1 MEGCNCVC
9 ACVLGRLMD
18 HMKQRPEMTKWVDQL
33 TSCQHCFRQ
42 FSTSAQLQYHV
53 ENAHGPTQSSS
64 TPSHI
69 TRLTYSPVVNMHPVR
84 YIYFLW

>member
-1 MEGCNCVC
+1 MQISIAGRMLTVCVF
-9 ACVLGRLMD
+9 GRLMD
-18 HMKQRPEMTKWVDQL
+18 HMKQHPEMTKWVDQL

-64 TPSHI
+64 TPSHYH
-69 TRLTYSPVVNMHPVR
+69 TY
-84 YIYFLW
+84 IFTCC